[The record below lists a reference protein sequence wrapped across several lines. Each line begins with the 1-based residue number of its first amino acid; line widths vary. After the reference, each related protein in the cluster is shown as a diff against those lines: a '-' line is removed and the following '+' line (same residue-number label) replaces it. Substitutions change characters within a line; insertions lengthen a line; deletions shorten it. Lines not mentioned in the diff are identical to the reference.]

1 MQFNLPLH
9 NNLEVRRRQK
19 INPKRIIIMNNP
31 KPKLHRLLLKRN
43 HNGNL
48 KFPCLICG
56 DDHYTRDCP
65 HRDEVAKLF
74 KGNSQPAV
82 LTQPFP
88 QQQSMVAQTPPTG
101 GSSSHPPNDE
111 ASTSAHIYMFN
122 GIDLTTRTMTY
133 DTPAKPD
140 KEKVTNGSLPD
151 PCLR

>member
-1 MQFNLPLH
+1 MQSNLPLH
-9 NNLEVRRRQK
+9 NNPEVRRRRKINRRKTITMNNQK
-19 INPKRIIIMNNP
+19 IKLKPLLPKS
-31 KPKLHRLLLKRN
+31 N
-43 HNGNL
+43 HSGNL

-88 QQQSMVAQTPPTG
+88 QQQSMVAQTPTPG
-101 GSSSHPPNDE
+101 GSSSQSHDE

-122 GIDLTTRTMTY
+122 GIDLTTHTMTY
-133 DTPAKPD
+133 DTPVKPD
-140 KEKVTNGSLPD
+140 KTEGH
-151 PCLR
+151 